1 MQRIGSSKFKL
12 WSCVNLHGQGNAV
25 LSIFGSEQNLFWGG
39 GGGQGVLTYKQFYA
53 CRVKTVKSTCGYS
66 LISRLTDFSG

>member
-25 LSIFGSEQNLFWGG
+25 LSIFGSEQNLLLGEGMQEARGRRQGAGG
-39 GGGQGVLTYKQFYA
+39 TYTTFNFTFMHVTQ
-53 CRVKTVKSTCGYS
+53 
-66 LISRLTDFSG
+66 